1 MSFVGS
7 TIGNIRIEKPL
18 GTGGMGEVYLG
29 FDQKLHRRVAVKTI
43 RPEHR
48 MSQRIKARFLREAR
62 MLSKLGH
69 PGICQVYDLIETPE
83 ADFLVLEYVEGRNLR
98 EISPE
103 ELGFEDK
110 LRLCEKIAL
119 ALAAAHHEKIVH
131 RDLKADN
138 VMVTPTGEVK
148 VLDFGIA
155 RSVSEKPTSLPP
167 EDGMDDEPVEH
178 GGDSEQTQLLPLQ
191 GPWQGFAPDISTLF
205 EEPEQLT
212 RLGMVVG
219 TIGAMSPEQAGG
231 GKVTEASDLY
241 SLGVL
246 VQELFTG
253 EPAYEGKGT
262 IELLPR
268 VARAETRPVVGLDPD
283 VTALIRDLLNLDPR
297 RRPTAGQTAGRL
309 RWILE
314 RPQRL
319 RRRRLRIAAVAASFA
334 TLLVVLAVVSWLAV
348 ETEQARR
355 EAERR
360 REQAEGLIAF
370 MIGDLQPRLQA
381 VGRLD
386 LLDAVADRALVYFR
400 EIPEEQLTDK
410 ELARRVE
417 TIVQIGVLRR
427 ERGDLQAALE
437 AFRRAE
443 DMAARFV
450 ARNPENS
457 DGQAML
463 LEAISWEGQ
472 VSFDR
477 GRPDE
482 ALIAWRRTVELAR
495 AQAKQR
501 AGHKQWLNLLALA
514 HHNVGTALEVRGD
527 LEGALAS
534 YRESIALKRRLAAG
548 PDAAD
553 RQAELAATLAWVSN
567 LLERRGDL
575 AGALAE
581 RRAHLEIYETLA
593 RKEPKSAARQADLA
607 TARGFTAGLLA
618 VAGDLPASRELYESG
633 LPVFERLSAGDPD
646 NAVWQYWLCAFHSSL
661 GRLAV
666 EEGEP
671 RRAVESLRTALA
683 IAEGL
688 VSKDPSN
695 VEWRH
700 QLAFTRSR
708 LATALAE
715 IDSRKAREEAQ
726 TALAELRELLAGQ
739 PIEATRSLVAE
750 TEVVLGRIEADLG
763 NPAAAQAAW
772 ERALAVLAPIPRP
785 RTSWKL
791 LDPEA
796 RALLALG
803 RSAEARPIV
812 ERLHRMGYRG
822 RAFLQAAGKEEGPAL
837 VDRVEP
843 GRT

>member
-29 FDQKLHRRVAVKTI
+29 FDQRLHRRVAVKTI

-98 EISPE
+98 EVPPD
-103 ELGFEDK
+103 ELGFDEK

-155 RSVSEKPTSLPP
+155 RSVSDASASLRP
-167 EDGMDDEPVEH
+167 EDGADEDSVEP
-178 GGDSEQTQLLPLQ
+178 GGDLEQTQLLPLQ
-191 GPWQGFAPDISTLF
+191 GPWQGFAPDISSLF

-241 SLGVL
+241 SLGIL
-246 VQELFTG
+246 LQELFTG
-253 EPAYEGKGT
+253 EPAYEGQGT

-268 VARAETRPVVGLDPD
+268 VTRAETRPVAGLDPD
-283 VTALIRDLLNLDPR
+283 LAALIRDLLNLDPR
-297 RRPTAGQTAGRL
+297 RRPTAGQTAERL
-309 RWILE
+309 RWILDK
-314 RPQRL
+314 PQRL
-319 RRRRLRIAAVAASFA
+319 RRRRLRMAAIAASFVI
-334 TLLVVLAVVSWLAV
+334 LLIVLAVVSWLAV
-348 ETEQARR
+348 EAEQARR

-386 LLDAVADRALVYFR
+386 LLDAVADRALVYFK
-400 EIPEEQLTDK
+400 EIPEEQLTDG
-410 ELARRVE
+410 ELARRIQ

-427 ERGDLQAALE
+427 ERGELPSALE

-443 DMAARFV
+443 AMAARLV

-457 DGQAML
+457 DWQAIL
-463 LEAISWEGQ
+463 LESISWEGQ

-477 GRPDE
+477 GRPEE
-482 ALIAWRRTVELAR
+482 ALEAWRRTVELAR
-495 AQAKQR
+495 IQGR
-501 AGHKQWLNLLALA
+501 RHSGEWQWLNMLALA

-527 LEGALAS
+527 LDGALRS
-534 YRESIALKRRLAAG
+534 YRESIALKRRLAASG
-548 PDAAD
+548 PDVPA

-581 RRAHLEIYETLA
+581 RRSHLEIYEALA
-593 RKEPKSAARQADLA
+593 RNEPKSTARQADLA
-607 TARGFTAGLLA
+607 TAQGFTAGLLA
-618 VAGDLPASRELYESG
+618 ATGDLPAARTLYESG
-633 LPVFERLSAGDPD
+633 LATFLALSARDPE
-646 NAVWQYWLCAFHSSL
+646 NAIWQRWLCAFHSSL

-666 EEGEP
+666 EEGDPP
-671 RRAVESLRTALA
+671 RAIESLRTALA
-683 IAEGL
+683 LSEGL
-688 VSKDPSN
+688 VAKDPTN
-695 VEWRH
+695 FDWRH
-700 QLAFTRSR
+700 QRATTRSR
-708 LATALAE
+708 MAAALAA
-715 IDSRKAREEAQ
+715 IDSGQARAE
-726 TALAELRELLAGQ
+726 TRVALSELRELLASEPG
-739 PIEATRSLVAE
+739 EATRGLVAD
-750 TEVVLGRIEADLG
+750 TEVLLGRIEADLG
-763 NPAAAQAAW
+763 HPAAAQAAW
-772 ERALAVLAPIPRP
+772 ERALAVLAPVPRP

-803 RSAEARPIV
+803 RSAEAGPIV
-812 ERLHRMGYRG
+812 ARLQRMGYRG
-822 RAFLQAAGKEEGPAL
+822 RAFLSAADSSPPQDRTARSGP
-837 VDRVEP
+837 
-843 GRT
+843 